1 MENLTVLGSTGSIG
15 QSTLDVVRRNRDLF
29 CVYALGAGSNAE
41 RMISDCIEFNPAYA
55 VLQQESAAEK
65 VRTELKNHPEI
76 RTEVLSGS
84 DALNSIASAG
94 ECDSVMAAIVGSAG
108 LVSALAAVKSG
119 KKLYLANKESLIMT
133 GHLFIDAARKS
144 NSQILPVDS
153 EHNAIFQS
161 LPESEQHRI
170 GFCDLEKAGIS
181 HVLLTGSGGPFRECP
196 LEQLESVTPAQALAH
211 PTWSMGPKITVDSST
226 MMNKGFEF
234 IEAKWLFNLAN
245 SQIKVLVHPQ
255 SVVHSMVQYL
265 DGSVIAELGNPDMR
279 TPIARVMAYPNRI
292 TSGVEPMDF
301 VKLSGL
307 TFMEPDYNRYPC
319 LKLAMDSC
327 WSGQAATTALN
338 AANEVAVYAFL
349 NGRIAYLDIYRVCA
363 DTVARFDSD
372 SIADVDSVLDLHS
385 RAEAFA
391 SQLVSR
397 IHR

>member
-1 MENLTVLGSTGSIG
+1 MG
-15 QSTLDVVRRNRDLF
+15 
-29 CVYALGAGSNAE
+29 
-41 RMISDCIEFNPAYA
+41 
-55 VLQQESAAEK
+55 
-65 VRTELKNHPEI
+65 
-76 RTEVLSGS
+76 
-84 DALNSIASAG
+84 
-94 ECDSVMAAIVGSAG
+94 AIVGSAG

-255 SVVHSMVQYL
+255 SVVHSMVQYV

-319 LKLAMDSC
+319 LKLAIDSC

-385 RAEAFA
+385 RAEVFA

>member
-1 MENLTVLGSTGSIG
+1 
-15 QSTLDVVRRNRDLF
+15 
-29 CVYALGAGSNAE
+29 
-41 RMISDCIEFNPAYA
+41 
-55 VLQQESAAEK
+55 
-65 VRTELKNHPEI
+65 
-76 RTEVLSGS
+76 
-84 DALNSIASAG
+84 
-94 ECDSVMAAIVGSAG
+94 VGSAG

-255 SVVHSMVQYL
+255 SVVHSMVQYV

-319 LKLAMDSC
+319 LKLAIDSC